1 MYLTSRHVLASAV
14 AAALFLGPLSA
25 IAGTVTGPGTTYTV
39 NPGDPLESWSV
50 TDGAA
55 LTVAP
60 GAAAADIQVDNAAI
74 TLSDGA
80 TAGRT
85 TAGNGATVSVTGGSI
100 AANTPFRALS
110 LGGQSS
116 AVFNRGTLSNTG
128 GTALSLLVDSS
139 LVGSSAAFT
148 DSTISGIASAATV
161 SSGSAIT
168 LSNSSITATGG
179 TEFDGAITTF
189 GGAVTALNGS
199 VIRGEAHGLSILHAS
214 SLAVA
219 RPGDGTVIID
229 GSSVVGTAGSAI
241 NVRSDGTGLLA
252 STDIF
257 VRNGAS
263 LSGGDGNILTVE
275 QGSATDR
282 ITTANLFVEG
292 SVLDGNVLVAADGS
306 VGNVTL
312 SNGGRING
320 SFTGVNA
327 ATIDQGGYW
336 QLTGNSSVNTLT
348 AATGGVV
355 ALGNGTAFNT
365 LTVSGNYTGN
375 GGTLLFNTVL
385 AGDDAASDKLVIG
398 GDSS

>member
-80 TAGRT
+80 TAGST

-100 AANTPFRALS
+100 AANTTVSALTA
-110 LGGQSS
+110 GGQSS

-128 GTALSLLVDSS
+128 GTALSLLVDTGS

-148 DSTISGIASAATV
+148 DSTISGIASAANV

-179 TEFDGAITTF
+179 TEFDGAITT
-189 GGAVTALNGS
+189 
-199 VIRGEAHGLSILHAS
+199 
-214 SLAVA
+214 
-219 RPGDGTVIID
+219 
-229 GSSVVGTAGSAI
+229 
-241 NVRSDGTGLLA
+241 
-252 STDIF
+252 
-257 VRNGAS
+257 
-263 LSGGDGNILTVE
+263 
-275 QGSATDR
+275 
-282 ITTANLFVEG
+282 
-292 SVLDGNVLVAADGS
+292 
-306 VGNVTL
+306 
-312 SNGGRING
+312 
-320 SFTGVNA
+320 
-327 ATIDQGGYW
+327 
-336 QLTGNSSVNTLT
+336 
-348 AATGGVV
+348 
-355 ALGNGTAFNT
+355 
-365 LTVSGNYTGN
+365 
-375 GGTLLFNTVL
+375 
-385 AGDDAASDKLVIG
+385 
-398 GDSS
+398 